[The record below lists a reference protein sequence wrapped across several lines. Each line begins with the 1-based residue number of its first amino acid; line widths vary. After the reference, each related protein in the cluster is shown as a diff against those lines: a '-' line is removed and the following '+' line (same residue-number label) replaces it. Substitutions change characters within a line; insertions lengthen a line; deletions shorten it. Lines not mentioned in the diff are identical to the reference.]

1 MANFSKWFYRGEG
14 NKTLVISNP
23 ETRQV
28 LRLQKSKVTSKDQPN
43 YTHNASRKESES
55 LIQQEIEKSIEL
67 CKQVFIPLLGEK
79 YVEPGSIVELPE
91 EFMTSVKD
99 LVTSANKERPKFR
112 LSKEVNQHSKF
123 GVSMPDFCFVSGV
136 YANEVEGKTVPPT
149 FCIEIK
155 PKCGTLPTCAGLE
168 KSLYRN
174 VKECLC
180 KYGLLQWTKVN
191 KEGKYPQ
198 RSGYCPLD
206 LFSSDIR
213 RVWHAL
219 ICLLKNPQ
227 NNFRIFQEGKLVYS
241 GETMAPSDYGQMENG
256 NTADKIP
263 SNTGTYEH
271 QSHLSPL
278 EEALSHSF
286 ASHHSDN
293 LNNYNLC
300 GEIDGANLSS
310 TTMLL
315 ATLLQ
320 LLIHDSNESSTSHHH
335 HVDHHS
341 LNHPVCEASQY
352 NETNYSTGIPT
363 WLMSK
368 GLAFGQDGVLRKI
381 LDVQKLD
388 KVGTDN
394 AFSIFNTLCANG
406 HKELVDLHILTFNQN
421 SLKCSINASNNA
433 KTNDNCD
440 RTQTSANCDEN
451 INNGSIY
458 TINDLSIAS
467 ELDSLT
473 KFLIAA
479 SANDCSIM
487 ISFQEVLNGSPK
499 DLSCFEDVLTGKV
512 YKYSIAIVDLDQK
525 DSDRIPKYYK
535 EYQDIVDNYL
545 HFN

>member
-1 MANFSKWFYRGEG
+1 
-14 NKTLVISNP
+14 
-23 ETRQV
+23 
-28 LRLQKSKVTSKDQPN
+28 
-43 YTHNASRKESES
+43 
-55 LIQQEIEKSIEL
+55 
-67 CKQVFIPLLGEK
+67 
-79 YVEPGSIVELPE
+79 
-91 EFMTSVKD
+91 
-99 LVTSANKERPKFR
+99 
-112 LSKEVNQHSKF
+112 
-123 GVSMPDFCFVSGV
+123 
-136 YANEVEGKTVPPT
+136 
-149 FCIEIK
+149 
-155 PKCGTLPTCAGLE
+155 
-168 KSLYRN
+168 